1 MQANQAD
8 SELEE
13 EHLINFVVNRLE
25 ETLPVD
31 LGEYVEVTPAEL
43 YKVLVGAC
51 ADGTSITH
59 ICETTDDSPHDRYF
73 TDESKPPAIVTAK

>member
-1 MQANQAD
+1 MQPTQAD

-25 ETLPVD
+25 GTLPLD
-31 LGEYVEVTPAEL
+31 LGENVEVTLAEL

-59 ICETTDDSPHDRYF
+59 ICDTTDDSPHDNTVR
-73 TDESKPPAIVTAK
+73 E